1 MTAWCRKVAE
11 KEAFQSFIIAV
22 IVFNAVVIGLETSQ
36 GLMAAYGW
44 LFHFLNLAVQAIFI
58 FEIAVR
64 MLAHWPRLSRFFRD
78 GWNVFD
84 FTVVALSLLP
94 VAGPFAT
101 VARLARVAR
110 VTRLVSVSPNL
121 RLIVDTMLRSIPSM
135 AHVVTLLAVVLYV
148 YAILG
153 YYLFAAV
160 APAHWGGLGTAL
172 LSLFQILTLEG
183 WNEMQQATMAVH
195 SWSWI
200 YFTSFVVIGVF
211 VFTNL
216 FIAVLINN
224 LQSVKAEQAA
234 VEHAQNPEA
243 ELLQRVEQLQRQLGD
258 FTGQLRALEHRRRM
272 KRATATE

>member
-11 KEAFQSFIIAV
+11 KEAFQSFIISV
-22 IVFNAVVIGLETSQ
+22 IVFNAVVIGLETSR

-44 LFHFLNLAVQAIFI
+44 LFHLLNLAVQAIFI

-64 MLAHWPRLSRFFRD
+64 MLAHWPRTSRFFRD

-110 VTRLVSVSPNL
+110 MTRLVSVSPNL

-195 SWSWI
+195 SWSWV
-200 YFTSFVVIGVF
+200 YFVSFIVIAVF
-211 VFTNL
+211 VTTNL

-224 LQSVKAEQAA
+224 FQSVKSEQAA
-234 VEHAQNPEA
+234 GEQAQNPAA
-243 ELLQRVEQLQRQLGD
+243 ELLHRVEQLRQQLD
-258 FTGQLRALEHRRRM
+258 NFAGQLRSLEHRRRM
-272 KRATATE
+272 QRAIATD

>member
-22 IVFNAVVIGLETSQ
+22 IVFNAVVIGLETAQS
-36 GLMAAYGW
+36 LMATYGW
-44 LFHFLNLAVQAIFI
+44 LFHILNLAVQAIFI
-58 FEIAVR
+58 FEITVR
-64 MLAHWPRLSRFFRD
+64 MLAHWPRISRFFRD

-135 AHVVTLLAVVLYV
+135 AHVVTLLAIVLYV

-224 LQSVKAEQAA
+224 LQSVKAEQVA
-234 VEHAQNPEA
+234 VEQAHNPEA
-243 ELLQRVEQLQRQLGD
+243 ELLARVEQLQRQLGD

-272 KRATATE
+272 KRATAME

>member
-1 MTAWCRKVAE
+1 MTAWCRRVAE
-11 KEAFQSFIIAV
+11 KESFQSFIIAV
-22 IVFNAVVIGLETSQ
+22 IVFNAVVIGLETSR
-36 GLMAAYGW
+36 GLMAAYGR
-44 LFHFLNLAVQAIFI
+44 LFHVLNMAVQTIFV

-64 MLAHWPRLSRFFRD
+64 MLAYWPRASRFFRD

-135 AHVVTLLAVVLYV
+135 AHVATLLAVVLYV

-153 YYLFAAV
+153 YYLFSSV

-183 WNEMQQATMAVH
+183 WNEMQHTTMTAYP
-195 SWSWI
+195 WSWI
-200 YFTSFVVIGVF
+200 YFTSFVVIAVF
-211 VFTNL
+211 VVTNL

-234 VEHAQNPEA
+234 VEQAQDPEA
-243 ELLQRVEQLQRQLGD
+243 ELRHRVEQLQQQLGN
-258 FTGQLRALEHRRRM
+258 FAGQLRTLEHRRRM
-272 KRATATE
+272 KRANTTE

>member
-36 GLMAAYGW
+36 GLMAAYGR

-64 MLAHWPRLSRFFRD
+64 MLAHWPRISRFFRD

-234 VEHAQNPEA
+234 VEQTQNPEA

>member
-1 MTAWCRKVAE
+1 MTAWCRKITE

-58 FEIAVR
+58 FEITVR
-64 MLAHWPRLSRFFRD
+64 MLAHWPRISRFFRD

-135 AHVVTLLAVVLYV
+135 AHVVTLLAIVLYV

>member
-1 MTAWCRKVAE
+1 MTAWCRRVAE
-11 KEAFQSFIIAV
+11 KESFQSFIIAV
-22 IVFNAVVIGLETSQ
+22 IVFNAVVIGLETSR
-36 GLMAAYGW
+36 GLMATYGR
-44 LFHFLNLAVQAIFI
+44 LFHVLNIAVQTIFV

-64 MLAHWPRLSRFFRD
+64 MLAYWPRSSRFFRD

-121 RLIVDTMLRSIPSM
+121 RLIVDTMLRSISSM
-135 AHVVTLLAVVLYV
+135 AHVATLLAVLLYV

-153 YYLFAAV
+153 YYLFASA
-160 APAHWGGLGTAL
+160 APEHWGGLGTAL

-183 WNEMQQATMAVH
+183 WNEMQRVTMTVYP
-195 SWSWI
+195 WSWI
-200 YFTSFVVIGVF
+200 YFASFVVIAVF
-211 VFTNL
+211 VTTNL

-224 LQSVKAEQAA
+224 MQSVKAEQAA
-234 VEHAQNPEA
+234 AEQAQNPEA
-243 ELLQRVEQLQRQLGD
+243 ELMQRVEQLQQQLGN
-258 FTGQLRALEHRRRM
+258 FAGQLRTLEHRRRIR
-272 KRATATE
+272 RAAATD

>member
-44 LFHFLNLAVQAIFI
+44 LFHFLNLGVQAIFI

-64 MLAHWPRLSRFFRD
+64 VLAHWPRISRFFRD

-234 VEHAQNPEA
+234 VEQAQNPEA

>member
-1 MTAWCRKVAE
+1 MTAWCRRVAE
-11 KEAFQSFIIAV
+11 KGTFQFFIMAV
-22 IVFNAVVIGLETSQ
+22 IVFNALVIGLETSQ
-36 GLMAAYGW
+36 GLMAAYGR
-44 LFHFLNLAVQAIFI
+44 LLHVLNGVVQTIFI

-64 MLAHWPRLSRFFRD
+64 IMAYWPRVSRFFGD

-101 VARLARVAR
+101 VARLARLAR

-121 RLIVDTMLRSIPSM
+121 RLVVDTMLRSIPSM
-135 AHVVTLLAVVLYV
+135 GHVVTLLAVLLYV

-183 WNEMQQATMAVH
+183 WNEMQQATMAVY

-200 YFTSFVVIGVF
+200 YFTSFVVLGVF
-211 VFTNL
+211 VATNL

-224 LQSVKAEQAA
+224 LQSVKAEQGA
-234 VEHAQNPEA
+234 VGQASNPEA
-243 ELLQRVEQLQRQLGD
+243 ELLRGVEQMQRQLD
-258 FTGQLRALEHRRRM
+258 DVAAQLRMLEQRRRM
-272 KRATATE
+272 RRAAATD